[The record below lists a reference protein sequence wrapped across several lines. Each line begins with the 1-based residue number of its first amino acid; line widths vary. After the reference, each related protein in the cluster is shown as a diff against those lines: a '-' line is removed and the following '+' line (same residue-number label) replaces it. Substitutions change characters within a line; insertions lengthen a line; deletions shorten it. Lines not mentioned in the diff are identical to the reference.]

1 MGELVALLGF
11 GEGAWGKALLA
22 GTFVTVQ
29 IALCS
34 YALGLVIGLAMAG
47 AKLRGPP
54 ILRGIAE
61 GYTTVIRGIPEILV
75 ILLIYYG
82 GTQALRDLTSLVTPG
97 FIIEIPPFA
106 AGVAALGAI
115 SGAYATEIF
124 RGSIQAVPVGQAE
137 AGRALGLSSLVI
149 FFRITLPQAV
159 RLAVP
164 ALGNLWLVILK
175 DAALISVVGIR
186 DLVGV
191 AASGAARTREPFTF
205 YLTVAMVFLALSVL
219 SMIAL
224 YYMEKRTS
232 RGFEE
237 QR

>member
-1 MGELVALLGF
+1 
-11 GEGAWGKALLA
+11 
-22 GTFVTVQ
+22 
-29 IALCS
+29 
-34 YALGLVIGLAMAG
+34 
-47 AKLRGPP
+47 
-54 ILRGIAE
+54 
-61 GYTTVIRGIPEILV
+61 
-75 ILLIYYG
+75 
-82 GTQALRDLTSLVTPG
+82 LRDLTALVSPG
-97 FIIEIPPFA
+97 VYIEIPPFG

-137 AGRALGLSSLVI
+137 GGRALGLSEFVI
-149 FFRITLPQAV
+149 FFRITLPQAI

-205 YLTVAMVFLALSVL
+205 YFTVALVFLSLSVL

-224 YYMEKRTS
+224 YYLEKRTS

-237 QR
+237 R